1 MKKVLVVASRNPKK
15 RGELEALLEGL
26 PLEIRT
32 LDDYPEVPDPVED
45 GKTFMENAE
54 KKALFV
60 ARETGL
66 PSLADDSGL
75 EVDALDGAPGV
86 FSARYAGVDD
96 RLTRDEANNRKL
108 LESLRGVPEQ
118 ERTAR
123 FRCSVAFAGLDSSG
137 QARILGRAEGKVEGI
152 ITEESRGKRGFGY
165 DPLFYHMPSSCTFA
179 ELPADRKNQL
189 SHRARALAGIRPV
202 LIRWIEGGSGS
213 NSPGEE
219 AE

>member
-1 MKKVLVVASRNPKK
+1 MNQVLVVASRNPKK
-15 RGELEALLEGL
+15 RRELEALLRGL
-26 PLEIRT
+26 RLEVRA

-86 FSARYAGVDD
+86 YSARYAGVND
-96 RLTRDEANNRKL
+96 RPTRDEANNRKL
-108 LESLRGVPEQ
+108 LKSLRDVPEQ

-123 FRCSVAFAGLDSSG
+123 FRCSVAFAGPNLSG
-137 QARILGRAEGKVEGI
+137 QVEILGRSEGEVEGI
-152 ITEESRGKRGFGY
+152 IIEEPRGKGGFGY
-165 DPLFYHMPSSCTFA
+165 DPLFYHPPSGCTFA
-179 ELPADRKNQL
+179 ELPTDRKNQL
-189 SHRARALAGIRPV
+189 SHRARALVGIRPV
-202 LIRWIEGGSGS
+202 LTRWLEGGSGN